1 MNEKRLREEN
11 ELLKLEKTLG
21 SEFVVEIRS
30 LNSNELNQKLF
41 QLAKYEQEII
51 SAKNQD
57 DKLLDAKELVKEL
70 NAPYRESLKANRQK
84 ARLVGLI
91 ISEREENE

>member
-1 MNEKRLREEN
+1 MNEKRLREEK
-11 ELLKLEKTLG
+11 ELLKIEKTLG
-21 SEFVVEIRS
+21 SEFVAEIRS
-30 LNSNELNQKLF
+30 LKFDELNQKLF

-51 SAKNQD
+51 TAKNQD

-70 NAPYRESLKANRQK
+70 NTPYREALTVNRQK

-91 ISEREENE
+91 IAERESDE